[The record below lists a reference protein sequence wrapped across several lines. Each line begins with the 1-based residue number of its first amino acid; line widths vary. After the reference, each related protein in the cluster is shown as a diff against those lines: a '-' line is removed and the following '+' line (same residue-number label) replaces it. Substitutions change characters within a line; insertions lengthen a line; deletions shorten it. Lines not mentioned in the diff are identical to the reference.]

1 MRWKSP
7 TGVDQQVAE
16 NIRRFR
22 NERGWS
28 QEQLGEA
35 VGVTFQQI
43 QKYENGK
50 NRITIGRLVM
60 ICEVLGIDLDEV
72 IRSGNAKNGR

>member
-7 TGVDQQVAE
+7 TAVDQKVAE
-16 NIRRFR
+16 NIRRIR
-22 NERGWS
+22 IERGWS

-35 VGVTFQQI
+35 VRVSFQQI

-60 ICEVLGIDLDEV
+60 ICEVLGIGLDKM
-72 IRSGNAKNGR
+72 I